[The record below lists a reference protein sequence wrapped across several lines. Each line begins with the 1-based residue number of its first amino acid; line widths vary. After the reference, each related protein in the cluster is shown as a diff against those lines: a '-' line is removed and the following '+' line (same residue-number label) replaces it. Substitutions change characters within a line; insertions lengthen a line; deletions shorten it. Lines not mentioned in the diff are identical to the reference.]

1 MADERIQV
9 TLSSRADLSGF
20 AAYQAAAKDFG
31 RGNKDAFDA
40 LSKSVEGL
48 SAAFRNDF
56 TSAVSGAAGVI
67 REFVRGGLWGLL
79 GAAANQAV
87 GFAVGLFKEAKERA
101 AKFADVLMAEVVA
114 GMEGVNA
121 AVKGLAAEIGKANR
135 DVDDFVKAASGKIAA
150 RAKYDVAR
158 LHVEALQS
166 MTDGMS
172 DAAKAVVLADEAL
185 KAGVVRQTAAVETAA
200 AEAEALNG
208 RKAALDAQAEQAE
221 ANLAAA
227 RKERAKFE
235 DTYSKRLV
243 EHGVLEA
250 RAGETVEQLVAG
262 GMEVRRAY
270 KLHEAATR
278 RLRESEEA
286 NKDLL
291 ERRKAVVRGVA
302 DAEKALADV
311 AGERAKLSARIEDA
325 EGRRATAEL
334 GLAAA
339 NLELSEKK
347 RQAEAALEAENEAAK
362 KRADDEYYRAELA
375 KTEGR
380 IMRVCNANGVE
391 FSKYMALFYEHGR
404 GHDGGGRVRQ
414 APEGAEQGAR
424 RAGEGR
430 EGRRRE
436 DEGAERGGEGARR
449 RERPPRGGGGR
460 AGARG
465 EDPLAGRFRD
475 REGPGGA
482 WRNQRRRVRLPPRQ
496 GREPH
501 AVRPVPAGA
510 ALRGPGGAGRG
521 FRGPRRRRGAQRPPR
536 AEHRAEHDGRAEGQ
550 RTRPRLPPRL
560 ERLQEPEAA
569 RGQGGEEAR
578 RDQADAG
585 ADAGGEVGWRC

>member
-185 KAGVVRQTAAVETAA
+185 KAGVVRQTAAVEAAA

-391 FSKYMALFYEHGR
+391 FSKYMALFNELMDEGTTEEDAFVRLQKELNRELGERAKAEKAAAAKTKEQNEAAKELADVNARLAEAAAARERAEKIRSLVDSGIEKDQEAHGGISGGGYAYR
-404 GHDGGGRVRQ
+404 RDKDGNLTRFDQFRRARRYADRAARDEASAGRDGGEERN
-414 APEGAEQGAR
+414 AR
-424 RAGEGR
+424 RAR
-430 EGRRRE
+430 NI
-436 DEGAERGGEGARR
+436 ERNMM
-449 RERPPRGGGGR
+449 
-460 AGARG
+460 
-465 EDPLAGRFRD
+465 AGRKVSERD
-475 REGPGGA
+475 RDFLRD
-482 WRNQRRRVRLPPRQ
+482 WNDFRNQKPP
-496 GREPH
+496 EDK
-501 AVRPVPAGA
+501 AVKK
-510 ALRGPGGAGRG
+510 LEEIK
-521 FRGPRRRRGAQRPPR
+521 QM
-536 AEHRAEHDGRAEGQ
+536 
-550 RTRPRLPPRL
+550 L
-560 ERLQEPEAA
+560 ERTL
-569 RGQGGEEAR
+569 
-578 RDQADAG
+578 
-585 ADAGGEVGWRC
+585 EVK